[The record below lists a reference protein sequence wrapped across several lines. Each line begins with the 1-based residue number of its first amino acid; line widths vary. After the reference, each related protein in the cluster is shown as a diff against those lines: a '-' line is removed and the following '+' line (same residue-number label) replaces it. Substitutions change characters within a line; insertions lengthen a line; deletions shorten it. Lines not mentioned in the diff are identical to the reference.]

1 MAGTTSKPFL
11 KEYQVF
17 NADQC
22 QGLPQIFSCRVKAT
36 ARQIE
41 RIEAVDRFG
50 QNTRAVIVEGG
61 QEASY
66 SPSLDRIRLP
76 PVSAFR
82 SQADHASTLLHELAH
97 WTGHETRLNR
107 LHRGDLF
114 GSDGYAKEELVAEL
128 SAAFL
133 CADLQIQAEPREDHA
148 AYIEFWL
155 RVLKKDR
162 KAIFTAA
169 SQASKAAQFLHD
181 LQTEG
186 AAMTS
191 VSQL

>member
-114 GSDGYAKEELVAEL
+114 GSDGYAKEELL
-128 SAAFL
+128 SGMPGSVFVNGEWWTATLDAGSV
-133 CADLQIQAEPREDHA
+133 QAGENV
-148 AYIEFWL
+148 
-155 RVLKKDR
+155 RVIGRRGINLIVTR
-162 KAIFTAA
+162 
-169 SQASKAAQFLHD
+169 
-181 LQTEG
+181 
-186 AAMTS
+186 
-191 VSQL
+191 V